1 VFDQKFGQ
9 RCSIKSLFKGIQ
21 SKEEVTFLK
30 HHCPSG
36 KTQEHLMIIGKI
48 KLIRMKPI
56 FAVGYE
62 FAFR

>member
-1 VFDQKFGQ
+1 LV
-9 RCSIKSLFKGIQ
+9 KGIQ

-48 KLIRMKPI
+48 KLFIIRMKPI

-62 FAFR
+62 VAFR